1 MLQTQRMILSV
12 CRGSVCAELSVWLP
26 AGVRLLARRFQSLYR
41 SEGLPRKLLCK
52 ACCPGVEMWPSSWE
66 DEPSCVLEQAAA
78 GLRVPAATGMNEG
91 MKRSFT
97 AMGQGF
103 IGEARF

>member
-1 MLQTQRMILSV
+1 
-12 CRGSVCAELSVWLP
+12 
-26 AGVRLLARRFQSLYR
+26 
-41 SEGLPRKLLCK
+41 
-52 ACCPGVEMWPSSWE
+52 MWPSSWE

-103 IGEARF
+103 IGEDRF